1 MKNKNGSICEPHDM
15 NEVFIGNTQPTNVPA
30 NLDKL
35 ATIRL
40 GKIAYTNNGEL
51 LSPTEFRPM
60 FIDRS
65 DLKQYEEIMRDK

>member
-1 MKNKNGSICEPHDM
+1 MICEPHDM
-15 NEVFIGNTQPTNVPA
+15 NEVFIGNTQSTNIPA

-35 ATIRL
+35 ATIRF

-51 LSPTEFRPM
+51 LSSTEFRPM

-65 DLKQYEEIMRDK
+65 DLKQYEKDCDI